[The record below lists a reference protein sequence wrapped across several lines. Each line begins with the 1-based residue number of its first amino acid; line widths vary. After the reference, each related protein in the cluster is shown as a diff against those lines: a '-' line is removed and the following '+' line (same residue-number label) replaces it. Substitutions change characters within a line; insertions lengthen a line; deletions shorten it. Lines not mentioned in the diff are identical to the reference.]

1 MAPRKNRGYFEWKA
15 STLIPG
21 RDWDARFGLSIVVRR
36 AGGSSSAGVPEWNG
50 GSIMWTAQVPADRD
64 ACLQRRKDGG
74 SVIWK
79 ALTPLPGLD
88 RATRFA
94 LTADMR
100 REGGMLQR

>member
-1 MAPRKNRGYFEWKA
+1 MAPRKNRGYFKWKA

-64 ACLQRRKDGG
+64 ACLQRQKETGG
-74 SVIWK
+74 PSSGRRSRRYRG
-79 ALTPLPGLD
+79 LTGLPVSH
-88 RATRFA
+88 
-94 LTADMR
+94 
-100 REGGMLQR
+100 